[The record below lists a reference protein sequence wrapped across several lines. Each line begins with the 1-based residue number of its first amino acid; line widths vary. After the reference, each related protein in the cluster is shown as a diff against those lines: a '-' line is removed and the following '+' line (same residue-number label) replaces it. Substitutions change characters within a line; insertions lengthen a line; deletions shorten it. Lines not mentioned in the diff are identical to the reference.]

1 MNQSANYNLLREPW
15 GEFTLAEEAIRTW
28 SIGPLQF
35 WFRLVSGELWVA
47 SKTARHGIDEWKE
60 EPIRRELSPNPPE
73 DAPWTRW
80 VLNQTSPKIRLIPAF
95 PDLPVIVKPEY
106 SFNLMTNTEA
116 RIYVRVPLW
125 VRIQLVTDPP
135 LMVKEIPIVT
145 LSQTWFGDYTSGEL
159 CYWLAT
165 TARRKVG
172 PDLFRPFLAVCPI
185 HIHNVSGEMLKVDKV
200 CLRVIYLSLFHL
212 EGQFWSDETKI
223 IHKGKD
229 NDTQLEFIGVAP
241 PEAPQAMM
249 VSGARMDM
257 RKKYLGKT
265 FASFMDI

>member
-1 MNQSANYNLLREPW
+1 
-15 GEFTLAEEAIRTW
+15 
-28 SIGPLQF
+28 
-35 WFRLVSGELWVA
+35 
-47 SKTARHGIDEWKE
+47 
-60 EPIRRELSPNPPE
+60 
-73 DAPWTRW
+73 
-80 VLNQTSPKIRLIPAF
+80 
-95 PDLPVIVKPEY
+95 
-106 SFNLMTNTEA
+106 
-116 RIYVRVPLW
+116 
-125 VRIQLVTDPP
+125 
-135 LMVKEIPIVT
+135 
-145 LSQTWFGDYTSGEL
+145 
-159 CYWLAT
+159 
-165 TARRKVG
+165 VG

-249 VSGARMDM
+249 MSGPRIDT